1 MLSIWQRL
9 SLVLDHDPISFVV
22 PIMVSEIAVA
32 EMERTSK
39 PCVTEGIIQD
49 LDCTQGDDKQL
60 IFQDSS
66 TWVSSV
72 HSCFQSQVIHL

>member
-9 SLVLDHDPISFVV
+9 SLSFVLDHDLITFVV

-39 PCVTEGIIQD
+39 PCVTEGIIQN
-49 LDCTQGDDKQL
+49 LDCTPGDD
-60 IFQDSS
+60 
-66 TWVSSV
+66 
-72 HSCFQSQVIHL
+72 